1 MNKYVEQPAE
11 FAYVVRLIIE
21 GKIRSRDLLFVLRG
35 NLLYQFAKA
44 RGLVTE
50 RRPRNTIL
58 GEILEHVRENPDAQA
73 VDPNAPPAPMLEQE
87 IDETADVCDG
97 CELLANSE
105 NDIIWA
111 KALRGEP
118 VTISNDWRNA
128 PDIAGLDD
136 RMVDSVFGMIAAECG
151 IRFARKASGRGDI
164 HIRFADLSKMEGGKI
179 LGLTWVPRNAKTFE
193 QGGEIAGDIVCDS
206 KREWTMPW
214 LALKLMHEAGH
225 AIGALDHSKVPAD
238 IMYFQPT
245 AAGQRRYTDADI
257 ARFLNLYPLKLRE
270 LYAEA
275 DARLAAK
282 AA

>member
-1 MNKYVEQPAE
+1 MNKFVESPAE
-11 FAYVVRLIIE
+11 FAYVVRLIID
-21 GKIRSRDLLFVLRG
+21 GKIRAGDLLFVLRG

-44 RGLVTE
+44 RGLATE

-58 GEILEHVRENPDAQA
+58 IEILEHVRANPNAES
-73 VDPNAPPAPMLEQE
+73 VDPNAPVPIPEPDINE
-87 IDETADVCDG
+87 DADICDG

-111 KALRGEP
+111 KALRGDP

-128 PDIAGLDD
+128 PEIPGLDD
-136 RMVDSVFGMIAAECG
+136 RMVDSVFAMIAAECG

-164 HIRFADLSKMEGGKI
+164 HIRFADLSKMQGGKI

-206 KREWTMPW
+206 KREWTLIM
-214 LALKLMHEAGH
+214 LSLKLMHEAGH

-238 IMYFQPT
+238 IMFDKPT
-245 AAGQRRYTDADI
+245 AAGQRRYSDADI
-257 ARFLNLYPLKLRE
+257 ARFQNLYPLKLRD
-270 LYAEA
+270 LYADA
-275 DARLAAK
+275 DARLVAEAA
-282 AA
+282 